1 MAVFTAGSFPPD
13 AFWDYSTRL
22 YAKPVVTTVCLDLQ
36 DRCGLDVNVLLFCC
50 WVAASGRGGFRDGE
64 LAAALSAVSEWHGQ
78 VATPV
83 RALRRYL
90 RGNTGQTPRR
100 LADDLGRVVA
110 ECEIYAEH
118 VEQLILSGSLGRPG
132 TGTFD
137 PAEQA
142 RAAAGNL
149 AAYFEAATADAEP
162 EDRKAIAEL
171 LKAAFPDAAD
181 WLIRELSGIA

>member
-22 YAKPVVTTVCLDLQ
+22 YAKRVVSEICLDFQ
-36 DRCGLDVNVLLFCC
+36 DRHGLDVNVLLFCC
-50 WVAASGRGGFRDGE
+50 WVAASGRGRFRDGE
-64 LAAALSAVSEWHGQ
+64 LAAALQGATEWHGK
-78 VATPV
+78 VAAPV

-90 RGNTGQTPRR
+90 RGNTGRAPRR

-118 VEQLILSGSLGRPG
+118 VGQLILSDSLGRPG

-149 AAYFEAATADAEP
+149 AAYFEETTVEAGPD
-162 EDRKAIAEL
+162 DRIAIAKL

-181 WLIRELSGIA
+181 WLIQELCGTA